1 MFYNNGY
8 IVKDLIENEDLLINH
23 RVYRGIQSYHN
34 WPLEREKDSISKEL
48 TKVVDNYFDNNNYIE
63 IMRDTKLL
71 EQYVKHCKKI
81 KIDVIIMKIMSCK
94 NTFTTN
100 EDLKEIEELGYDCMA
115 GDNVSYLT
123 EVFTKDS
130 DRFDVY
136 KRFKDKLNLNG
147 LLSTYEEVEE
157 FIKGRNKLLQQGI
170 NLEDYWTPIPVKLSL
185 VTI

>member
-100 EDLKEIEELGYDCMA
+100 
-115 GDNVSYLT
+115 
-123 EVFTKDS
+123 
-130 DRFDVY
+130 
-136 KRFKDKLNLNG
+136 
-147 LLSTYEEVEE
+147 
-157 FIKGRNKLLQQGI
+157 
-170 NLEDYWTPIPVKLSL
+170 
-185 VTI
+185 

>member
-1 MFYNNGY
+1 
-8 IVKDLIENEDLLINH
+8 
-23 RVYRGIQSYHN
+23 
-34 WPLEREKDSISKEL
+34 
-48 TKVVDNYFDNNNYIE
+48 
-63 IMRDTKLL
+63 
-71 EQYVKHCKKI
+71 
-81 KIDVIIMKIMSCK
+81 
-94 NTFTTN
+94 
-100 EDLKEIEELGYDCMA
+100 MA